1 MSKEE
6 EAHVPSTSNVSM
18 DSLQTQE
25 QETIE
30 SEEGERI
37 LASDDDKKST
47 KLARSA
53 IQESVAQSEKYNKK
67 NVLRRRTQINSLPE
81 PEDIL
86 MEDNRELNT
95 PVSCVIT
102 NADGF
107 TDSSVVDSK
116 IKGRRKSTGTSEH
129 RIKKPSKKATK
140 IRTTHIDAK
149 PGDYFYVRLKGYP
162 LWPAI
167 VCDETMLPSTLLKS
181 RPVSAA
187 RVDGTYREDFTDG
200 GPKAKDRSFPVM
212 YLLTNEFGWIPN
224 YDLLEID
231 FEEIANST
239 TTLRK
244 DLTMAR
250 KLAAEKH
257 DLNYFKDILRSFTEA
272 REAERMEDEK
282 IKNEKQIEKMK
293 KKDIVTQK
301 KTPKSSRKSKVTS
314 NESTKEDE
322 DASEAQLNVEAKEPR
337 AGISKTRSKR
347 PAEEILEEPPRKRTT
362 IKLNTKT
369 TIGNQTPSISKASD
383 LKKQNPEKP
392 TKPEK
397 SGKPKKLKIP
407 TNTVIKISKEP
418 ELSLEEKRIKKEKEI
433 LFLRHKLQKGLLT
446 KDQELKIEEM
456 KLMSEFIDKLEAYVD
471 LEVSIIRQ
479 TKINKVLKA
488 ILKLHNIPM
497 EEKYQFK
504 LRSQKLLDEWN
515 KLLANDTEH
524 ANTSVPILTNINEN
538 SESEAKT
545 LILNEFEATPTGP
558 EPENLKTIV
567 HKEAA
572 PNID

>member
-6 EAHVPSTSNVSM
+6 EAHVPSTSNVSL
-18 DSLQTQE
+18 DSLQTQR

-30 SEEGERI
+30 SEEVEGT
-37 LASDDDKKST
+37 LASDDDKRST
-47 KLARSA
+47 KLVRSA
-53 IQESVAQSEKYNKK
+53 SQESIAQSEKYNKK
-67 NVLRRRTQINSLPE
+67 NILRRRTQTNSLPE

-86 MEDNRELNT
+86 MEDNKELNT
-95 PVSCVIT
+95 SVSCVVT
-102 NADGF
+102 NAEGI

-116 IKGRRKSTGTSEH
+116 TKSRRKSSGTSDH
-129 RIKKPSKKATK
+129 RIKKPNKKATK

-212 YLLTNEFGWIPN
+212 YLSTNEFGWIPN

-231 FEEIANST
+231 FEEIANSN

-272 REAERMEDEK
+272 REAERLEDEK
-282 IKNEKQIEKMK
+282 IKNEKQIEKIK
-293 KKDIVTQK
+293 KKDNVTQK
-301 KTPKSSRKSKVTS
+301 KTPKSSRKSKATS
-314 NESTKEDE
+314 NESIIEDE

-337 AGISKTRSKR
+337 VGISKTISKR
-347 PAEEILEEPPRKRTT
+347 PAEEVLEEPPRKRTT

-369 TIGNQTPSISKASD
+369 TIGKQTPSISKVSD
-383 LKKQNPEKP
+383 LKKQNTEKP
-392 TKPEK
+392 IKPEK

-407 TNTVIKISKEP
+407 TNNVIKIPREP

-515 KLLANDTEH
+515 KLLANDTEN
-524 ANTSVPILTNINEN
+524 ANTPVTILKNINVK
-538 SESEAKT
+538 SESEANN
-545 LILNEFEATPTGP
+545 LILNETGATPIDQGS
-558 EPENLKTIV
+558 ENLKTEV

-572 PNID
+572 PDVD